1 MKKKTKSSKKVKRQN
16 YLDKIVQM
24 LVLILCLI
32 KCYTLKLISFL
43 HRCMKIFRNESKDKK
58 INFEEFKNI
67 SAHVVN
73 DIEAEVDYHLLFLLL
88 KPE

>member
-16 YLDKIVQM
+16 YLDKIVQ
-24 LVLILCLI
+24 I
-32 KCYTLKLISFL
+32 
-43 HRCMKIFRNESKDKK
+43 CMKIFRNESKDKK

-73 DIEAEVDYHLLFLLL
+73 DTEAKVDYHLLFLLL